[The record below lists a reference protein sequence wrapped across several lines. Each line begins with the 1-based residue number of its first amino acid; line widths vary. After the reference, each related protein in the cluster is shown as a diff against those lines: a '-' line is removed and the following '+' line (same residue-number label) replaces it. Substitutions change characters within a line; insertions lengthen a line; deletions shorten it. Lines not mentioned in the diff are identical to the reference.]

1 MSSAPLPKARPTV
14 LTLAPGDEPS
24 PEQVVQ
30 AVNGQLRIL
39 REGHRIGFS
48 LSPKHRPLFLA
59 AVQREYLLHST
70 PRARLVDAFL
80 WWCESKGIP
89 CVRFQIE
96 RDCLEMVPTND
107 NAAAEDPWVR
117 VHFYMET
124 TGRVFTKAGRV
135 AAAGILF
142 DYVWDITLTPWN
154 ISTGTLPFRKA
165 QLLFGELLEMSRTG
179 GMTVAGDDSP
189 PPQRRETVH

>member
-1 MSSAPLPKARPTV
+1 V

-30 AVNGQLRIL
+30 AVNGQLRIF

-48 LSPKHRPLFLA
+48 LSPKYRPQFLA
-59 AVQREYLLHST
+59 AVQRGYLLQQATH
-70 PRARLVDAFL
+70 ARLVEAFL
-80 WWCESKGIP
+80 WWCEVKGIP

-96 RDCLEMVPTND
+96 RDCLEMVPTDD

-117 VHFYMET
+117 VHIHMET
-124 TGRVFTKAGRV
+124 TGRVFTKAGLV

-142 DYVWDITLTPWN
+142 DYVWDVTLTPWD
-154 ISTGTLPFRKA
+154 ISAGTLPFRRA
-165 QLLFGELLEMSRTG
+165 QRLVGQLLEMSRTS
-179 GMTVAGDDSP
+179 GMTTTDDDSP
-189 PPQRRETVH
+189 PPQDRETVH